1 MAGIVESSS
10 SGEIICILINYFQS
24 ICYFNDYRYSID
36 MENQNNDQFSLF
48 VETCEKIRSTTK
60 KNEKIEIISNYITN
74 LDETSLSIAVLFLS
88 GRALPIGSTR
98 TLNIGFTTIM
108 ESLSE
113 IAMLDIKDIRNIHLK
128 HGDIGAMAEYAVSKK
143 YIISLFNQQE
153 RISLSYVY
161 HQFKKIANISGF
173 GSNKN
178 KKNILK
184 GLLIACSPL
193 ESKYLIKII
202 TGEMRIGSVEG
213 LVEIA
218 LSRAFDR
225 ELQYIREAM
234 LISGDISQV
243 AVLAKKNILHNAIMR
258 PFVPVSFMLADV
270 MFSAEEII
278 NYYNK
283 PLICEYKYDGIRLQM
298 HKFDNKV
305 RLFSRNLVDITYA
318 FPELVKAAIES
329 TITTPDTTTTT
340 IHNQVDFILDGEL
353 IALKNDRPLHFQE
366 LQKRLRRKNV
376 TEDITTEIPIYYI
389 VYDIMYFKD
398 NQVLKKSLLDRK
410 NILSTISFKKPII
423 NSSYKILDSIEQIIA
438 IFNESKDIGHEGLVV
453 KDPISQYHPG
463 KRGRYWMKL
472 KKELDTIDAVIV
484 IAEYGHGKRA
494 GVLSDYTFAV
504 IDEDDDDNKNLNNN
518 NNNNYLENS
527 RLKTIGKA
535 YSGLTDK
542 EIEEMTEKLREII
555 IEDNSNRILVKPEIV
570 LEVAFD
576 TIQKSDRHNS
586 GFALRFP
593 RIKNIRTDKGLKDID
608 TLEKVRQ
615 IYKNQVYVKHKE
627 I

>member
-1 MAGIVESSS
+1 
-10 SGEIICILINYFQS
+10 
-24 ICYFNDYRYSID
+24 
-36 MENQNNDQFSLF
+36 MENQSNDDRFSLF

-60 KNEKIEIISNYITN
+60 KNEKIDIISNYITN
-74 LDETSLSIAVLFLS
+74 LNETSLSIAVLFLS
-88 GRALPIGSTR
+88 GRVFPIGSTR
-98 TLNIGFTTIM
+98 TLNIGFSTIM

-113 IAMLDIKDIRNIHLK
+113 IAMLDIKDIQNIHLK
-128 HGDIGAMAEYAVSKK
+128 HGDIGAMAEHAVSKK
-143 YIISLFNQQE
+143 HVISLFNQQE
-153 RISLSYVY
+153 KISLSYVY
-161 HQFKKIANISGF
+161 HQFKKIANISGS

-184 GLLIACSPL
+184 GLLITCSPL

-305 RLFSRNLVDITYA
+305 QLFSRNLVDITYA
-318 FPELVKAAIES
+318 FPELVKAATES
-329 TITTPDTTTTT
+329 TIRTPDTTT

-353 IALKNDRPLHFQE
+353 IAFKNDKPLHFQE

-410 NILSTISFKKPII
+410 NILSTISFKKTII
-423 NSSYKILDSIEQIIA
+423 NSRYKISDSIEQIIA

-453 KDPISQYHPG
+453 KDPLSQYHPG

-504 IDEDDDDNKNLNNN
+504 IDEEYDDDNNNQNLNLNDN
-518 NNNNYLENS
+518 DNYLKNS

-542 EIEEMTEKLREII
+542 EIDEMTERLRDI
-555 IEDNSNRILVKPEIV
+555 IEEDNGNRILVKPEIV

-593 RIKNIRTDKGLKDID
+593 RIKNIRTDKSLKDID
-608 TLEKVRQ
+608 TLQKVRQ

-627 I
+627 FE

>member
-1 MAGIVESSS
+1 
-10 SGEIICILINYFQS
+10 
-24 ICYFNDYRYSID
+24 
-36 MENQNNDQFSLF
+36 MENQSNDQFSLF

-60 KNEKIEIISNYITN
+60 KNEKIDIISNYITN

-113 IAMLDIKDIRNIHLK
+113 IAMLDIKDIQNIHLK

-143 YIISLFNQQE
+143 HIISLFNQQE

-161 HQFKKIANISGF
+161 HQFKKIANISGS

-234 LISGDISQV
+234 LISGDVSQV

-329 TITTPDTTTTT
+329 TIRTPDTTT

-376 TEDITTEIPIYYI
+376 TDDITTEIPIYYI

-453 KDPISQYHPG
+453 KDPLSQYHPG

-504 IDEDDDDNKNLNNN
+504 IDEEDDDDDDDKNLNN

-542 EIEEMTEKLREII
+542 EIDEMTERLREII
-555 IEDNSNRILVKPEIV
+555 IEDNGNRILVKPEIV

-593 RIKNIRTDKGLKDID
+593 RIKNIRTDKSLKDID

>member
-1 MAGIVESSS
+1 
-10 SGEIICILINYFQS
+10 
-24 ICYFNDYRYSID
+24 
-36 MENQNNDQFSLF
+36 MENQSNDDRFSLF

-60 KNEKIEIISNYITN
+60 KNEKIDIISNYITN

-88 GRALPIGSTR
+88 GRVFPIGSTR
-98 TLNIGFTTIM
+98 TLNIGFSTIM

-113 IAMLDIKDIRNIHLK
+113 IAMLDIKDIQNIHLK
-128 HGDIGAMAEYAVSKK
+128 HGDIGAMAEHAVSKK
-143 YIISLFNQQE
+143 HVISLFNQQE
-153 RISLSYVY
+153 KISLSYVY
-161 HQFKKIANISGF
+161 HQFKKIANISGS

-305 RLFSRNLVDITYA
+305 QLFSRNLVDITYA
-318 FPELVKAAIES
+318 FPELVKAATES
-329 TITTPDTTTTT
+329 TIRTPDTTT

-353 IALKNDRPLHFQE
+353 IAFKNDKPLHFQE

-423 NSSYKILDSIEQIIA
+423 NSSYKISDSIEQIIA

-453 KDPISQYHPG
+453 KDPLSQYHPG

-504 IDEDDDDNKNLNNN
+504 IDEEYDDDGNNQNLNLNDN
-518 NNNNYLENS
+518 DNYLKNS

-542 EIEEMTEKLREII
+542 EIDEMTERLRDII
-555 IEDNSNRILVKPEIV
+555 VEDNGNRILVKPEIV

-593 RIKNIRTDKGLKDID
+593 RIKNIRTDKSLKDID
-608 TLEKVRQ
+608 TLQKVRQ

>member
-1 MAGIVESSS
+1 
-10 SGEIICILINYFQS
+10 
-24 ICYFNDYRYSID
+24 
-36 MENQNNDQFSLF
+36 MENQSNDQFSLF

-60 KNEKIEIISNYITN
+60 KNEKIDIISNYITN

-113 IAMLDIKDIRNIHLK
+113 IAMLDIKDIQNIHLK

-143 YIISLFNQQE
+143 HIISLFNQQE

-161 HQFKKIANISGF
+161 HQFKKIANISGS

-329 TITTPDTTTTT
+329 TIRTPDTTT

-376 TEDITTEIPIYYI
+376 TDDITTEIPIYYI

-453 KDPISQYHPG
+453 KDPLSQYHPG

-504 IDEDDDDNKNLNNN
+504 IDEDDDDDDKNLNN

-542 EIEEMTEKLREII
+542 EIDEMTERLREII
-555 IEDNSNRILVKPEIV
+555 IEDNGNRILVKPEIV

-593 RIKNIRTDKGLKDID
+593 RIKNIRTDKSLKDID

>member
-1 MAGIVESSS
+1 
-10 SGEIICILINYFQS
+10 
-24 ICYFNDYRYSID
+24 
-36 MENQNNDQFSLF
+36 MENQSNDQFSLF

-60 KNEKIEIISNYITN
+60 KNEKIDIISNYITN

-113 IAMLDIKDIRNIHLK
+113 IAMLDIKDIQNIHLK

-143 YIISLFNQQE
+143 HIISLFNQQE

-161 HQFKKIANISGF
+161 HQFKKIANISGS

-243 AVLAKKNILHNAIMR
+243 AVLAKKNILHNAIMK

-329 TITTPDTTTTT
+329 TIRTPDTTT

-376 TEDITTEIPIYYI
+376 TDDITTEIPIYYI

-453 KDPISQYHPG
+453 KDPLSQYHPG

-504 IDEDDDDNKNLNNN
+504 IDDDDYKNLNNN

-542 EIEEMTEKLREII
+542 EIDEMTERLREII
-555 IEDNSNRILVKPEIV
+555 IEDNGNRILVKPEIV

-593 RIKNIRTDKGLKDID
+593 RIKNIRTDKSLKDID

>member
-1 MAGIVESSS
+1 MT
-10 SGEIICILINYFQS
+10 
-24 ICYFNDYRYSID
+24 DH
-36 MENQNNDQFSLF
+36 FSLL
-48 VETCEKIRSTTK
+48 VETCEKIKSITK
-60 KNEKIEIISNYITN
+60 KNEKIEIISAYIAN
-74 LDETSLSIAVLFLS
+74 LDDETSLFIAVLFLS
-88 GRALPIGSTR
+88 GRVFPAGSNL

-108 ESLSE
+108 QSLSE
-113 IAMLDIKDIRNIHLK
+113 IALLDIKDIQNIHLK
-128 HGDIGAMAEYAVSKK
+128 YGDIGAIAEYAVSKK
-143 YIISLFNQQE
+143 YVISLFNQQDK
-153 RISLSYVY
+153 LDLNYLY
-161 HQFKKIANISGF
+161 HQFKKIATITGS
-173 GSNKN
+173 GSNRN

-202 TGEMRIGSVEG
+202 TGEMRIGSVES
-213 LVEIA
+213 LMEVAI
-218 LSRAFDR
+218 SRAFDK
-225 ELQYIREAM
+225 ELKLIREAM

-243 AVLAKKNILHNAIMR
+243 AVLAKKNLLHNAIMK

-283 PLICEYKYDGIRLQM
+283 PLICEYKYDGIRLQL
-298 HKFDNKV
+298 HKFNKEV
-305 RLFSRNLVDITYA
+305 RLFSRNLVEITYA
-318 FPELVKAAIES
+318 FPELVKAAIE
-329 TITTPDTTTTT
+329 TT
-340 IHNQVDFILDGEL
+340 IETTNTMLSNQVDFIVDGEL
-353 IALKNDRPLHFQE
+353 IAFKNGKPLHFQE

-376 TEDITTEIPIYYI
+376 TNSIQTEVPIYYFI
-389 VYDIMYFKD
+389 YDIMYFK
-398 NQVLKKSLLDRK
+398 NYQVLKKSLFDRK
-410 NILSTISFKKPII
+410 DILSSISFKEPII
-423 NSSYKILDSIEQIIA
+423 NSSYKIVESIEKVIA
-438 IFNESKDIGHEGLVV
+438 IFNESKDNGYEGLVV
-453 KDPISQYHPG
+453 KDPLSQYHPG

-504 IDEDDDDNKNLNNN
+504 IDEES
-518 NNNNYLENS
+518 NNNYNNDNNFYEKNS

-542 EIEEMTEKLREII
+542 EIDEMTKKLREITLEDKGNI
-555 IEDNSNRILVKPEIV
+555 IRVKPEIV

-593 RIKNIRTDKGLKDID
+593 RIKNIRIDKGIKDID
-608 TLEKVRQ
+608 TLEKVKQ
-615 IYKNQVYVKHKE
+615 IYKNQVYVKHKK

>member
-1 MAGIVESSS
+1 
-10 SGEIICILINYFQS
+10 
-24 ICYFNDYRYSID
+24 
-36 MENQNNDQFSLF
+36 MENQSNDQFSLF

-60 KNEKIEIISNYITN
+60 KNEKIDIISNYITN

-88 GRALPIGSTR
+88 GRALPIGSTK

-113 IAMLDIKDIRNIHLK
+113 IAMLDIKDIQNIHLK

-143 YIISLFNQQE
+143 HIISLFNQQE

-161 HQFKKIANISGF
+161 HQFKKIANISGS

-329 TITTPDTTTTT
+329 TIRTPDTTT

-453 KDPISQYHPG
+453 KDPLSQYHPG

-504 IDEDDDDNKNLNNN
+504 IDEEEDNDDNEKNLNN

-542 EIEEMTEKLREII
+542 EIDEMTEKLREII
-555 IEDNSNRILVKPEIV
+555 IEDNGNRILVKPEIV

-593 RIKNIRTDKGLKDID
+593 RIKNIRTDKSLKDID

>member
-1 MAGIVESSS
+1 
-10 SGEIICILINYFQS
+10 
-24 ICYFNDYRYSID
+24 
-36 MENQNNDQFSLF
+36 MENQSNDDRFSLF

-60 KNEKIEIISNYITN
+60 KNEKIDIISNYITN

-88 GRALPIGSTR
+88 GRAFPIGSTR
-98 TLNIGFTTIM
+98 TLNIGFSTIM

-113 IAMLDIKDIRNIHLK
+113 IAMLDIKDIQNIHLK

-143 YIISLFNQQE
+143 HIISLFDQQE
-153 RISLSYVY
+153 KISLSYVY
-161 HQFKKIANISGF
+161 HQFKKIANISGS

-213 LVEIA
+213 LMEIA
-218 LSRAFDR
+218 LSGAFDR

-318 FPELVKAAIES
+318 FPELVKAATES
-329 TITTPDTTTTT
+329 TIGTTDTT
-340 IHNQVDFILDGEL
+340 IHNQVVDFILDGEL
-353 IALKNDRPLHFQE
+353 IAFKNDRPLHFQE

-376 TEDITTEIPIYYI
+376 TDDITTEIPIYYI

-410 NILSTISFKKPII
+410 NILSTVSFKKPII
-423 NSSYKILDSIEQIIA
+423 NSSYKISDSIEQVIEL
-438 IFNESKDIGHEGLVV
+438 FNESKDIGHEGLVI
-453 KDPISQYHPG
+453 KDPLSQYHPG

-484 IAEYGHGKRA
+484 IGEYGHGKRA

-504 IDEDDDDNKNLNNN
+504 IDEKDDDDDNHYLNLNDND
-518 NNNNYLENS
+518 NNYLENS

-542 EIEEMTEKLREII
+542 EIDEMTERLREII
-555 IEDNSNRILVKPEIV
+555 VEDNGNRILVKPEIV

-593 RIKNIRTDKGLKDID
+593 RIKNIRTDKSLKDID
-608 TLEKVRQ
+608 TLEKVKQ

>member
-1 MAGIVESSS
+1 
-10 SGEIICILINYFQS
+10 
-24 ICYFNDYRYSID
+24 
-36 MENQNNDQFSLF
+36 MENQSNDDRFSLF

-60 KNEKIEIISNYITN
+60 KNEKIDIISNYITN

-88 GRALPIGSTR
+88 GRVFPIGSTR
-98 TLNIGFTTIM
+98 TLNIGFSTIM

-113 IAMLDIKDIRNIHLK
+113 IAMLDIKDIQNIHLK
-128 HGDIGAMAEYAVSKK
+128 HGDIGAMAEHAVSKK
-143 YIISLFNQQE
+143 HVISLFNQQE
-153 RISLSYVY
+153 KISLSYVY
-161 HQFKKIANISGF
+161 HQFKKIANISGS

-218 LSRAFDR
+218 LSRAFNR

-305 RLFSRNLVDITYA
+305 QLFSRNLVDITYA
-318 FPELVKAAIES
+318 FPELVKAATES
-329 TITTPDTTTTT
+329 TIRTPDTTT

-353 IALKNDRPLHFQE
+353 IAFKNDKPLHFQE

-423 NSSYKILDSIEQIIA
+423 NSSYKISDSIEQIIV

-453 KDPISQYHPG
+453 KDPLSQYHPG

-504 IDEDDDDNKNLNNN
+504 IDEEYDYDNYDQNLNLNDN
-518 NNNNYLENS
+518 DNYLKNS

-542 EIEEMTEKLREII
+542 EIDEMTERLRDII
-555 IEDNSNRILVKPEIV
+555 VEDNGNRILVKPEIV

-593 RIKNIRTDKGLKDID
+593 RIKNIRTDKSLKDID
-608 TLEKVRQ
+608 TLQKVRQ

>member
-1 MAGIVESSS
+1 
-10 SGEIICILINYFQS
+10 
-24 ICYFNDYRYSID
+24 
-36 MENQNNDQFSLF
+36 MENQSNDDRFSLF

-60 KNEKIEIISNYITN
+60 KNEKIDIISNYIAN

-88 GRALPIGSTR
+88 GRAFPIGSTR
-98 TLNIGFTTIM
+98 TLNIGFSTIM

-113 IAMLDIKDIRNIHLK
+113 IAMLDIKDIQNIHLK

-143 YIISLFNQQE
+143 HIISLFNQQE
-153 RISLSYVY
+153 KISLSYVY
-161 HQFKKIANISGF
+161 HQFKKIANISGS

-202 TGEMRIGSVEG
+202 TGEMRMGSVEG

-329 TITTPDTTTTT
+329 TIRNSDIT

-353 IALKNDRPLHFQE
+353 IAFKNDKPLHFQE

-376 TEDITTEIPIYYI
+376 TDDITTEIPIYYI
-389 VYDIMYFKD
+389 VYDIMYFRD

-410 NILSTISFKKPII
+410 NILSTISFKEPIL
-423 NSSYKILDSIEQIIA
+423 NSSYKISDSTEQVIA
-438 IFNESKDIGHEGLVV
+438 LFNESKDIGHEGLVI
-453 KDPISQYHPG
+453 KDPLSQYHPG

-504 IDEDDDDNKNLNNN
+504 KDEEYDEDDGDGDGDNHHYLNLNANN
-518 NNNNYLENS
+518 DNNDLKNS

-542 EIEEMTEKLREII
+542 EIEEMTERLREII
-555 IEDNSNRILVKPEIV
+555 VEDNGNRILVKPEIV

-593 RIKNIRTDKGLKDID
+593 RIKNIRTDKSLKDID
-608 TLEKVRQ
+608 TLQKVRQ

>member
-1 MAGIVESSS
+1 
-10 SGEIICILINYFQS
+10 
-24 ICYFNDYRYSID
+24 
-36 MENQNNDQFSLF
+36 MENQSNDDRFSLF

-60 KNEKIEIISNYITN
+60 KNEKIDIISNYITN

-88 GRALPIGSTR
+88 GRAFPIGSTR
-98 TLNIGFTTIM
+98 TLNIGFSTIM

-113 IAMLDIKDIRNIHLK
+113 IAMLDIKDIQNIHLK

-143 YIISLFNQQE
+143 HIISLFDQQE
-153 RISLSYVY
+153 KISLSYVY
-161 HQFKKIANISGF
+161 HQFKKIANISGS

-213 LVEIA
+213 LMEIA
-218 LSRAFDR
+218 LSGAFDR

-318 FPELVKAAIES
+318 FPELVKAANES
-329 TITTPDTTTTT
+329 TIETTDTT
-340 IHNQVDFILDGEL
+340 IHNQVVDFILDGEL
-353 IALKNDRPLHFQE
+353 IAFKNDRPLHFQE

-376 TEDITTEIPIYYI
+376 TDDITTEIPIYYI

-410 NILSTISFKKPII
+410 NILSTVSFKKPII
-423 NSSYKILDSIEQIIA
+423 NSSYKISDSIEQVIEL
-438 IFNESKDIGHEGLVV
+438 FNESKDIGHEGLVI
-453 KDPISQYHPG
+453 KDPLSQYHPG

-504 IDEDDDDNKNLNNN
+504 IDEKDDDDDNHYLNLNDND
-518 NNNNYLENS
+518 NNYLENS

-542 EIEEMTEKLREII
+542 EIDEMTERLREII
-555 IEDNSNRILVKPEIV
+555 VEDNGNRILVKPEIV

-593 RIKNIRTDKGLKDID
+593 RIKNIRTDKSLKDID
-608 TLEKVRQ
+608 TLEKVKQ

>member
-1 MAGIVESSS
+1 
-10 SGEIICILINYFQS
+10 
-24 ICYFNDYRYSID
+24 
-36 MENQNNDQFSLF
+36 MENQSNDQFSLF

-60 KNEKIEIISNYITN
+60 KKEKIDIISNYITN

-113 IAMLDIKDIRNIHLK
+113 IAMLDIKDIQNIHLK

-143 YIISLFNQQE
+143 HIISLFNQQE

-161 HQFKKIANISGF
+161 HQFKKIANISGS

-243 AVLAKKNILHNAIMR
+243 AVLAKKNILHNAIMK

-329 TITTPDTTTTT
+329 TIRTPDTTT

-376 TEDITTEIPIYYI
+376 TDDIQTEIPIYYI

-453 KDPISQYHPG
+453 KDPLSQYHPG

-504 IDEDDDDNKNLNNN
+504 IDEEEDNDDNEKNLNN

-542 EIEEMTEKLREII
+542 EIDEMTERLREII
-555 IEDNSNRILVKPEIV
+555 IEDNGNRILVKPEIV

-593 RIKNIRTDKGLKDID
+593 RIKNIRTDKSIKDID

>member
-1 MAGIVESSS
+1 
-10 SGEIICILINYFQS
+10 
-24 ICYFNDYRYSID
+24 

-98 TLNIGFTTIM
+98 TLNIGFNTIM

-113 IAMLDIKDIRNIHLK
+113 IAMLDIKDIQNIHLK

-143 YIISLFNQQE
+143 HIISLFNQQE

-243 AVLAKKNILHNAIMR
+243 AVLAKKNILHNAIMK

-305 RLFSRNLVDITYA
+305 RLFSRNLVDITYT

-329 TITTPDTTTTT
+329 TIRTPDTTTT

-423 NSSYKILDSIEQIIA
+423 NSSYKILDSIEQIIT

-453 KDPISQYHPG
+453 KDPLSQYHPG

-504 IDEDDDDNKNLNNN
+504 IDEDDDEDEDDDDKNLNN

-542 EIEEMTEKLREII
+542 EIDEMTERLREII
-555 IEDNSNRILVKPEIV
+555 IENNSNRILVKPEIV

-615 IYKNQVYVKHKE
+615 IYKNQVYVKHKK

>member
-1 MAGIVESSS
+1 
-10 SGEIICILINYFQS
+10 
-24 ICYFNDYRYSID
+24 
-36 MENQNNDQFSLF
+36 MENQSNDQFSLF
-48 VETCEKIRSTTK
+48 VETCEKIRSTPK
-60 KNEKIEIISNYITN
+60 KNEKIDIISNYITN

-113 IAMLDIKDIRNIHLK
+113 IAMLDIKDIQNIHLK

-143 YIISLFNQQE
+143 HIISLFNQQE

-161 HQFKKIANISGF
+161 HQFKKIANISGS

-234 LISGDISQV
+234 LISGDVSQV

-305 RLFSRNLVDITYA
+305 RLFSRNLVDITYT

-329 TITTPDTTTTT
+329 TIRTPDTTT

-353 IALKNDRPLHFQE
+353 IALKNDKPLHFQE

-376 TEDITTEIPIYYI
+376 TDDITTEIPIYYI

-453 KDPISQYHPG
+453 KDPLSQYHPG

-504 IDEDDDDNKNLNNN
+504 IDEEDDDDDDDKNLNN

-542 EIEEMTEKLREII
+542 EIDEMTERLREII
-555 IEDNSNRILVKPEIV
+555 IEDNGNRILVKPEIV

-593 RIKNIRTDKGLKDID
+593 RIKNIRTDKSLKDID

>member
-1 MAGIVESSS
+1 
-10 SGEIICILINYFQS
+10 
-24 ICYFNDYRYSID
+24 
-36 MENQNNDQFSLF
+36 MENQNNDDRFSLF

-60 KNEKIEIISNYITN
+60 KNEKIDIISNYITN

-88 GRALPIGSTR
+88 GRAFPIGSTR
-98 TLNIGFTTIM
+98 TLNIGFSTIM

-113 IAMLDIKDIRNIHLK
+113 IAMLDIKDIQNIHLK

-143 YIISLFNQQE
+143 HIISLFDQQE
-153 RISLSYVY
+153 KISLSYVY
-161 HQFKKIANISGF
+161 HQFKKIANISGS

-318 FPELVKAAIES
+318 FPELVKAATES
-329 TITTPDTTTTT
+329 TIGTTDTT
-340 IHNQVDFILDGEL
+340 IHNQVVDFILDGEL
-353 IALKNDRPLHFQE
+353 IAFKNDRPLHFQE

-376 TEDITTEIPIYYI
+376 TDDITTEIPIYYI

-423 NSSYKILDSIEQIIA
+423 NSSYKISDSIEQVIEL
-438 IFNESKDIGHEGLVV
+438 FNESKDIGHEGLVI
-453 KDPISQYHPG
+453 KDPLSQYHPG

-504 IDEDDDDNKNLNNN
+504 IDEKDDDDNDNDDNDYLNLNDND
-518 NNNNYLENS
+518 NNYLENS

-542 EIEEMTEKLREII
+542 EIDEMTERLRDII
-555 IEDNSNRILVKPEIV
+555 VEDNGNRILVKPEIV

-593 RIKNIRTDKGLKDID
+593 RIKNIRNDKSLKDID
-608 TLEKVRQ
+608 SLEKVKQ

>member
-1 MAGIVESSS
+1 
-10 SGEIICILINYFQS
+10 
-24 ICYFNDYRYSID
+24 
-36 MENQNNDQFSLF
+36 
-48 VETCEKIRSTTK
+48 
-60 KNEKIEIISNYITN
+60 
-74 LDETSLSIAVLFLS
+74 
-88 GRALPIGSTR
+88 
-98 TLNIGFTTIM
+98 
-108 ESLSE
+108 
-113 IAMLDIKDIRNIHLK
+113 
-128 HGDIGAMAEYAVSKK
+128 
-143 YIISLFNQQE
+143 
-153 RISLSYVY
+153 
-161 HQFKKIANISGF
+161 
-173 GSNKN
+173 
-178 KKNILK
+178 
-184 GLLIACSPL
+184 
-193 ESKYLIKII
+193 
-202 TGEMRIGSVEG
+202 
-213 LVEIA
+213 
-218 LSRAFDR
+218 
-225 ELQYIREAM
+225 M

-243 AVLAKKNILHNAIMR
+243 AVLAKKNTLHNVIMK

-298 HKFDNKV
+298 HKFDNEV

-318 FPELVKAAIES
+318 FPELVKAAIKS
-329 TITTPDTTTTT
+329 IIITSDTRL
-340 IHNQVDFILDGEL
+340 HNNVDFILDGEL
-353 IALKNDRPLHFQE
+353 IAFKNDKPLHFQE

-376 TEDITTEIPIYYI
+376 THDIQTEIPVYYI
-389 VYDIMYFKD
+389 VYDIMYFKN
-398 NQVLKKSLLDRK
+398 NQVLKNSLLDRK
-410 NILSTISFKKPII
+410 NILSTISFKEPII
-423 NSSYKILDSIEQIIA
+423 NSSYKISDSIDQVIA

-453 KDPISQYHPG
+453 KDPLSQYHPG

-504 IDEDDDDNKNLNNN
+504 IDEDKKDNDNLTT
-518 NNNNYLENS
+518 NNYLDNI

-542 EIEEMTEKLREII
+542 EIDEMTERLRGII
-555 IEDNSNRILVKPEIV
+555 VEDNGNRILVKPEIV

-576 TIQKSDRHNS
+576 TIQKSERHDS

-593 RIKNIRTDKGLKDID
+593 RIKNIRIDKNLKDID

-615 IYKNQVYVKHKE
+615 IYQNQVYVKHKE

>member
-1 MAGIVESSS
+1 
-10 SGEIICILINYFQS
+10 
-24 ICYFNDYRYSID
+24 
-36 MENQNNDQFSLF
+36 MENQSNDQFSLF

-60 KNEKIEIISNYITN
+60 KNEKIDIISNYITN

-88 GRALPIGSTR
+88 GRALPIGSTK

-113 IAMLDIKDIRNIHLK
+113 IAMLDIKDIQNIHLK

-143 YIISLFNQQE
+143 HVISLFNQQE

-161 HQFKKIANISGF
+161 HQFKKIANISGS

-329 TITTPDTTTTT
+329 TIRTPDTTT

-376 TEDITTEIPIYYI
+376 TDDITTEIPIYYI

-453 KDPISQYHPG
+453 KDPLSQYHPG

-504 IDEDDDDNKNLNNN
+504 IDDDDDDDDKNLNN

-542 EIEEMTEKLREII
+542 EIDEMTERLREII
-555 IEDNSNRILVKPEIV
+555 IEDNGNRILVKPEIV

-593 RIKNIRTDKGLKDID
+593 RIKNIRTDKSLKDID

>member
-1 MAGIVESSS
+1 
-10 SGEIICILINYFQS
+10 
-24 ICYFNDYRYSID
+24 
-36 MENQNNDQFSLF
+36 MENPTNDDQFSLF

-60 KNEKIEIISNYITN
+60 KNEKIDIISNYITN

-88 GRALPIGSTR
+88 GRAFPIGSTR
-98 TLNIGFTTIM
+98 TLNIGFSTIM

-113 IAMLDIKDIRNIHLK
+113 IAMLDIKDIQNIHLK

-143 YIISLFNQQE
+143 HIISLFDQQE
-153 RISLSYVY
+153 KISLSYVY
-161 HQFKKIANISGF
+161 HQFKKIANIGGS

-213 LVEIA
+213 LMEIA
-218 LSRAFDR
+218 LSRAFNR

-318 FPELVKAAIES
+318 FPELVKAANES
-329 TITTPDTTTTT
+329 TIGTTDTT
-340 IHNQVDFILDGEL
+340 IHNQVVDFILDGEL
-353 IALKNDRPLHFQE
+353 IAFKNDRPLHFQE

-376 TEDITTEIPIYYI
+376 TDDITTEIPIYYI

-423 NSSYKILDSIEQIIA
+423 NSSYKISDSIEQVIA
-438 IFNESKDIGHEGLVV
+438 LFNESKDIGHEGLVV
-453 KDPISQYHPG
+453 KDPLSQYHPG

-472 KKELDTIDAVIV
+472 KKELDTIDVVIV

-504 IDEDDDDNKNLNNN
+504 IDEKDDDNHYLNLNDND
-518 NNNNYLENS
+518 NNYLENS

-542 EIEEMTEKLREII
+542 EIEEMTERLREITV
-555 IEDNSNRILVKPEIV
+555 EDNGNRILVKPEIV

-593 RIKNIRTDKGLKDID
+593 RIKNIRTDKSLKDID
-608 TLEKVRQ
+608 TLEKVKQ

>member
-1 MAGIVESSS
+1 
-10 SGEIICILINYFQS
+10 
-24 ICYFNDYRYSID
+24 
-36 MENQNNDQFSLF
+36 MENQSNDQFSLF

-113 IAMLDIKDIRNIHLK
+113 IAMLDIKDIQNIHLK

-143 YIISLFNQQE
+143 HIISLFDQQE
-153 RISLSYVY
+153 KISLSYVY
-161 HQFKKIANISGF
+161 HQFKKIANISGS

-213 LVEIA
+213 LMEIA
-218 LSRAFDR
+218 LSRAFNR

-318 FPELVKAAIES
+318 FPELVKAATES
-329 TITTPDTTTTT
+329 TIRTPDTTT

-353 IALKNDRPLHFQE
+353 IAFKNDKPLHFQE

-423 NSSYKILDSIEQIIA
+423 NSSYKISDSIEQIIA

-453 KDPISQYHPG
+453 KDPLSQYHPG

-484 IAEYGHGKRA
+484 IGEYGHGKRA

-504 IDEDDDDNKNLNNN
+504 IDEKDDDDDDNHYLNLNDND
-518 NNNNYLENS
+518 NNYLENS

-542 EIEEMTEKLREII
+542 EIDEMTERLREII
-555 IEDNSNRILVKPEIV
+555 VEDNGNRILVKPEIV

-593 RIKNIRTDKGLKDID
+593 RIKNIRTDKSLKDID
-608 TLEKVRQ
+608 TLQKVRQ

-627 I
+627 FE

>member
-1 MAGIVESSS
+1 
-10 SGEIICILINYFQS
+10 
-24 ICYFNDYRYSID
+24 
-36 MENQNNDQFSLF
+36 MENQNNDDRFSLF

-60 KNEKIEIISNYITN
+60 KNEKIDIISNYITN

-88 GRALPIGSTR
+88 GRGLPIGSTR
-98 TLNIGFTTIM
+98 TLNIGFATIM

-113 IAMLDIKDIRNIHLK
+113 IAMLDIKDIQKIHLK

-143 YIISLFNQQE
+143 HIISLFDQQE
-153 RISLSYVY
+153 KISLSYVY
-161 HQFKKIANISGF
+161 HQFKKIANISGS

-184 GLLIACSPL
+184 GLIIACSPL

-213 LVEIA
+213 LMEIA

-318 FPELVKAAIES
+318 FPELVKAATES
-329 TITTPDTTTTT
+329 TIRAPDTTT
-340 IHNQVDFILDGEL
+340 IHNKVDFILDGEL
-353 IALKNDRPLHFQE
+353 IALNNDRPLHFQE
-366 LQKRLRRKNV
+366 LQKRLKRKNV
-376 TEDITTEIPIYYI
+376 TDDITSEIPIYYI

-453 KDPISQYHPG
+453 KDPLSQYHPG

-504 IDEDDDDNKNLNNN
+504 IDEDDDDDDDDDKNLNNNN

-542 EIEEMTEKLREII
+542 EIDEMTERLREII
-555 IEDNSNRILVKPEIV
+555 IEDNGNRILVKPEIV

-593 RIKNIRTDKGLKDID
+593 RIKNIRTDKSLKDID

>member
-1 MAGIVESSS
+1 
-10 SGEIICILINYFQS
+10 
-24 ICYFNDYRYSID
+24 
-36 MENQNNDQFSLF
+36 MENHQSNDQFSLF

-60 KNEKIEIISNYITN
+60 KNEKIDIISNYITN

-88 GRALPIGSTR
+88 GRAFPIGSTT
-98 TLNIGFTTIM
+98 TLNVGFNTIM

-113 IAMLDIKDIRNIHLK
+113 IAMLDIKEIQNIHLK

-143 YIISLFNQQE
+143 HIISLFNQQE
-153 RISLSYVY
+153 RISLSYLY
-161 HQFKKIANISGF
+161 HQFKKIANISGS
-173 GSNKN
+173 GSSKN

-243 AVLAKKNILHNAIMR
+243 AVLAKKNLLHNAIMK

-278 NYYNK
+278 NYYKK

-298 HKFDNKV
+298 HKFDDKV

-329 TITTPDTTTTT
+329 TIRTPDTT
-340 IHNQVDFILDGEL
+340 INNQVDFILDGEL
-353 IALKNDRPLHFQE
+353 IAFKNDRPLHFQE

-376 TEDITTEIPIYYI
+376 TDDITTEIPIYYI

-423 NSSYKILDSIEQIIA
+423 NSSYKILDSIEQVIA

-453 KDPISQYHPG
+453 KDPLSQYHPG

-504 IDEDDDDNKNLNNN
+504 IDEDNNNN
-518 NNNNYLENS
+518 NNNNYLKNS

-542 EIEEMTEKLREII
+542 EIEEMTERLREII
-555 IEDNSNRILVKPEIV
+555 VEDNGNRILVKPEIV

-593 RIKNIRTDKGLKDID
+593 RIKNIRIDKSLKDID

-615 IYKNQVYVKHKE
+615 IYKNQVYVRHKE

>member
-1 MAGIVESSS
+1 MT
-10 SGEIICILINYFQS
+10 
-24 ICYFNDYRYSID
+24 
-36 MENQNNDQFSLF
+36 NQTTNHFSLF
-48 VETCEKIRSTTK
+48 VKTCEKVRSIAK
-60 KNEKIEIISNYITN
+60 KNEKIEIISAYIAS

-88 GRALPIGSTR
+88 GRVFPTGSNL

-108 ESLSE
+108 QSLSE
-113 IAMLDIKDIRNIHLK
+113 IAMLDIKDIQNIHLK
-128 HGDIGAMAEYAVSKK
+128 HGDIGAIAEYAVSKK
-143 YIISLFNQQE
+143 HVISLFNQQDE
-153 RISLSYVY
+153 LDLSFIY
-161 HQFKKIANISGF
+161 HLFKKIATITGS
-173 GSNKN
+173 GSNRN

-202 TGEMRIGSVEG
+202 TGEMRIGSVES

-218 LSRAFDR
+218 ISRAFGK
-225 ELQYIREAM
+225 ELKLIREAM

-243 AVLAKKNILHNAIMR
+243 AALAKKNLLHNAIMK

-278 NYYNK
+278 NYYSK
-283 PLICEYKYDGIRLQM
+283 PLICEYKYDGIRLQL
-298 HKFDNKV
+298 HKFNKEV
-305 RLFSRNLVDITYA
+305 RLFSRNLAEITYA
-318 FPELVKAAIES
+318 FPELVKAAIE
-329 TITTPDTTTTT
+329 TT
-340 IHNQVDFILDGEL
+340 IKTTNTMLSNQVDFIVDGEL
-353 IALKNDRPLHFQE
+353 VAFKNGKPLHFRE

-376 TEDITTEIPIYYI
+376 TNSIQTEVPVYYFI
-389 VYDIMYFKD
+389 YDIMYVKD
-398 NQVLKKSLLDRK
+398 YQVLKKSLFDRK
-410 NILSTISFKKPII
+410 DILSTISFKEPII
-423 NSSYKILDSIEQIIA
+423 NSSYKIVESIEKVIA

-453 KDPISQYHPG
+453 KDPLSQYHPG

-472 KKELDTIDAVIV
+472 KKELDTIDVVIV

-504 IDEDDDDNKNLNNN
+504 IDEESNDNYNNDNNLNEKNTK
-518 NNNNYLENS
+518 
-527 RLKTIGKA
+527 LKTIGKA

-542 EIEEMTEKLREII
+542 EIDEMTKRLREITV
-555 IEDNSNRILVKPEIV
+555 EDEGNRIRVKPEIV

-576 TIQKSDRHNS
+576 TIQQSDRHNS

-593 RIKNIRTDKGLKDID
+593 RIKSIRIDKGINDID

-615 IYKNQVYVKHKE
+615 IYKNQVYVKHKK

>member
-1 MAGIVESSS
+1 MT
-10 SGEIICILINYFQS
+10 
-24 ICYFNDYRYSID
+24 
-36 MENQNNDQFSLF
+36 NQTTNHFSLF
-48 VETCEKIRSTTK
+48 VKTCEKVRSIAK
-60 KNEKIEIISNYITN
+60 KNEKIEIISAYITS

-88 GRALPIGSTR
+88 GRVFPTGSNL

-108 ESLSE
+108 QSLSE
-113 IAMLDIKDIRNIHLK
+113 IAMLDIKDIQNIHLK
-128 HGDIGAMAEYAVSKK
+128 HGDIGAIAEYAVSKK
-143 YIISLFNQQE
+143 HVISLFNQQDE
-153 RISLSYVY
+153 LDLSFIY
-161 HQFKKIANISGF
+161 HLFKKIATITGS
-173 GSNKN
+173 GSNRN

-202 TGEMRIGSVEG
+202 TGEMRIGSVES

-218 LSRAFDR
+218 ISRAFGK
-225 ELQYIREAM
+225 ELKLIREAM

-243 AVLAKKNILHNAIMR
+243 AVLAKKNLLHKAIMK

-283 PLICEYKYDGIRLQM
+283 PLICEYKYDGIRLQL
-298 HKFDNKV
+298 HKFNKEV
-305 RLFSRNLVDITYA
+305 RLFSRNLAEITYA
-318 FPELVKAAIES
+318 FPELVKAAIE
-329 TITTPDTTTTT
+329 TT
-340 IHNQVDFILDGEL
+340 IKTTNTMLSNQVDFIVDGEL
-353 IALKNDRPLHFQE
+353 VAFKNGKPLHFQE

-376 TEDITTEIPIYYI
+376 TNSIQTEVPIYYFI
-389 VYDIMYFKD
+389 YDIMYFKD
-398 NQVLKKSLLDRK
+398 YQVLKKSLFDRK
-410 NILSTISFKKPII
+410 DILSTISFKEPII
-423 NSSYKILDSIEQIIA
+423 NSSYKIVESIEKVIA

-453 KDPISQYHPG
+453 KDPLSQYHPG
-463 KRGRYWMKL
+463 KRGRHWMKL
-472 KKELDTIDAVIV
+472 KKELDTIDVVIV

-504 IDEDDDDNKNLNNN
+504 IDEESNDNYNNDNNLNEKNTK
-518 NNNNYLENS
+518 
-527 RLKTIGKA
+527 LKTIGKA

-542 EIEEMTEKLREII
+542 EIDEMTKRLREITV
-555 IEDNSNRILVKPEIV
+555 EDEGNRIRVKPEIV

-576 TIQKSDRHNS
+576 TIQQSDRHNS

-593 RIKNIRTDKGLKDID
+593 RIKSIRIDKGINDID

-615 IYKNQVYVKHKE
+615 IYKNQVYVKHKK

>member
-1 MAGIVESSS
+1 
-10 SGEIICILINYFQS
+10 
-24 ICYFNDYRYSID
+24 
-36 MENQNNDQFSLF
+36 MENQSNDQFPLF

-60 KNEKIEIISNYITN
+60 KNEKIDIISNYITN

-113 IAMLDIKDIRNIHLK
+113 IAMLDIKDIQNIHLK

-143 YIISLFNQQE
+143 HIISLFNQQE
-153 RISLSYVY
+153 RISLSYMY
-161 HQFKKIANISGF
+161 HQFKKIANISGS

-329 TITTPDTTTTT
+329 TIRTPDTTT
-340 IHNQVDFILDGEL
+340 IQNQVDFILDGEL
-353 IALKNDRPLHFQE
+353 IALKKDRPLHFQE

-376 TEDITTEIPIYYI
+376 TDDITTEIPIYYI

-453 KDPISQYHPG
+453 KDPLSQYHPG

-504 IDEDDDDNKNLNNN
+504 IDDDDDDDDKNLNNN

-542 EIEEMTEKLREII
+542 EIDEMTERLREII
-555 IEDNSNRILVKPEIV
+555 IEDNGNRILVKPEIV

-593 RIKNIRTDKGLKDID
+593 RIKNIRTDKSLKDID

>member
-1 MAGIVESSS
+1 
-10 SGEIICILINYFQS
+10 
-24 ICYFNDYRYSID
+24 
-36 MENQNNDQFSLF
+36 MENQSNDQFSLF

-60 KNEKIEIISNYITN
+60 KNEKIDIISNYITN

-113 IAMLDIKDIRNIHLK
+113 IAMLDIKDIQNIHLK

-143 YIISLFNQQE
+143 HIISLFNQQE

-161 HQFKKIANISGF
+161 HQFKKIANISGS

-218 LSRAFDR
+218 LSRAFNR

-305 RLFSRNLVDITYA
+305 RLFSRNLVDITYT

-329 TITTPDTTTTT
+329 TIRTPDTTT

-376 TEDITTEIPIYYI
+376 TDDITSEIPIYYI

-423 NSSYKILDSIEQIIA
+423 NSSYKILESIEQIIA

-453 KDPISQYHPG
+453 KDPLSQYHPG

-504 IDEDDDDNKNLNNN
+504 IDEDDDDDDDKNLNNN
-518 NNNNYLENS
+518 NNYNYLENS

-542 EIEEMTEKLREII
+542 EIDEMTERLREII
-555 IEDNSNRILVKPEIV
+555 IEDNGNRILVKPEIV

-593 RIKNIRTDKGLKDID
+593 RIKNIRTDKSLKDID

>member
-1 MAGIVESSS
+1 
-10 SGEIICILINYFQS
+10 
-24 ICYFNDYRYSID
+24 
-36 MENQNNDQFSLF
+36 MENQSNDDRFSLF

-60 KNEKIEIISNYITN
+60 KNEKINIISNYITN

-88 GRALPIGSTR
+88 GRVFPIGSTR
-98 TLNIGFTTIM
+98 TLNIGFSTIM

-113 IAMLDIKDIRNIHLK
+113 IAMLDIKDIQNIHLK
-128 HGDIGAMAEYAVSKK
+128 HGDIGAMAEHAVSKK
-143 YIISLFNQQE
+143 HVISLFNQQE
-153 RISLSYVY
+153 KISLSYVY
-161 HQFKKIANISGF
+161 HQFKKIANISGS

-178 KKNILK
+178 KKNLLK

-202 TGEMRIGSVEG
+202 TGEMRMGSVEG

-218 LSRAFDR
+218 LSRGFDR

-243 AVLAKKNILHNAIMR
+243 AVLAKKNILYNAIMR

-305 RLFSRNLVDITYA
+305 QLFSRNLVDITYA
-318 FPELVKAAIES
+318 FPELVKAATES
-329 TITTPDTTTTT
+329 TIRTPDTTT

-353 IALKNDRPLHFQE
+353 IAFKNHKPLHFQE

-376 TEDITTEIPIYYI
+376 TEDITTDIPIYYI

-423 NSSYKILDSIEQIIA
+423 NSSYKISDSIEQIIA

-453 KDPISQYHPG
+453 KDPLSQYHPG

-504 IDEDDDDNKNLNNN
+504 IDEEYDDDGNNQNLNLNDN
-518 NNNNYLENS
+518 DNYLKNS

-542 EIEEMTEKLREII
+542 EIDEMTERLRDII
-555 IEDNSNRILVKPEIV
+555 VEDNGNRILVKPEIV

-593 RIKNIRTDKGLKDID
+593 RIKNIRTDKSLKDID
-608 TLEKVRQ
+608 TLQKVRQ

>member
-1 MAGIVESSS
+1 
-10 SGEIICILINYFQS
+10 
-24 ICYFNDYRYSID
+24 
-36 MENQNNDQFSLF
+36 MENQSNDQFSLF

-60 KNEKIEIISNYITN
+60 KNEKIDIISNYITN

-88 GRALPIGSTR
+88 GRALPIGSTK

-113 IAMLDIKDIRNIHLK
+113 IAMLDIKDIQNIHLK

-143 YIISLFNQQE
+143 HVISLFNQQE

-161 HQFKKIANISGF
+161 HQFKKIANISGS

-329 TITTPDTTTTT
+329 TIRTPDTTT

-376 TEDITTEIPIYYI
+376 TDDITTEIPIYYI

-453 KDPISQYHPG
+453 KDPLSQYHPG

-484 IAEYGHGKRA
+484 IAEFGHGKRA

-504 IDEDDDDNKNLNNN
+504 IDEDEDDDDDKNLNNN
-518 NNNNYLENS
+518 YNNYLENS

-542 EIEEMTEKLREII
+542 EIDEMTERLREII
-555 IEDNSNRILVKPEIV
+555 IEDNGNRILVKPEIV

-576 TIQKSDRHNS
+576 TIQKSERHNS

-593 RIKNIRTDKGLKDID
+593 RIKNIRTDKSLKDID

>member
-1 MAGIVESSS
+1 MTI
-10 SGEIICILINYFQS
+10 EIN
-24 ICYFNDYRYSID
+24 RYSID
-36 MENQNNDQFSLF
+36 MENQSNDDRFSLF

-60 KNEKIEIISNYITN
+60 KNEKIDIISNYITN

-88 GRALPIGSTR
+88 GRAFPIGLTR
-98 TLNIGFTTIM
+98 TLNIGFSTIM

-113 IAMLDIKDIRNIHLK
+113 IAMLDIKDIQNIHLK

-143 YIISLFNQQE
+143 HIISLFDQQE
-153 RISLSYVY
+153 KISLSYVY
-161 HQFKKIANISGF
+161 HQFKKIANISGS

-184 GLLIACSPL
+184 GLIIACSPL

-213 LVEIA
+213 LMEIA

-318 FPELVKAAIES
+318 FPELVKAATES
-329 TITTPDTTTTT
+329 TIGTTDTT
-340 IHNQVDFILDGEL
+340 IHNQVVDFILDGEL
-353 IALKNDRPLHFQE
+353 IAFKNDRPLHFQE

-376 TEDITTEIPIYYI
+376 TDDITTEIPIYYI

-410 NILSTISFKKPII
+410 NILSTVSFKKPII
-423 NSSYKILDSIEQIIA
+423 NSSYKISDSIEQVIEL
-438 IFNESKDIGHEGLVV
+438 FNESKDIGHEGLVI
-453 KDPISQYHPG
+453 KDPLSQYHPG

-504 IDEDDDDNKNLNNN
+504 IDEES
-518 NNNNYLENS
+518 NNNYNNDNNFYEKNS

-542 EIEEMTEKLREII
+542 EIDEMTKKLREITLEDKGNI
-555 IEDNSNRILVKPEIV
+555 IRVKPEIV

-593 RIKNIRTDKGLKDID
+593 RIKNIRIDKGIKDID
-608 TLEKVRQ
+608 TLEKVKQ
-615 IYKNQVYVKHKE
+615 IYKNQVYVKHKK